1 MEEYEKLESVLSL
14 YLNFELSI
22 SETIQILT
30 DITLKKDL
38 DLLNQ
43 KYLLLKDFCNHDI
56 NDYNHFVETLYR
68 FNRLKQK

>member
-56 NDYNHFVETLYR
+56 NDYNYFVETLYR